1 MIKEI
6 SLKNFRRFKNF
17 KCSIDNNLI
26 IFLGPNA
33 CGKTSILESIYLIS
47 KVKSH
52 RTNDY
57 LNLINNDS
65 EFAIANIIDEANNY
79 QIILSKNGKKVL
91 INKVE
96 YNKISEFIGHIK
108 TVMFSPNDLNMIYGG
123 KSIRRNFLDIELSMI
138 DKKYLLEIKKYKK
151 LLKERNEIL
160 KNYND
165 NNKKILDIIT
175 NELILCNEIIM
186 NVRNNFINELN
197 DYLNKIHFKLYKESI
212 SIKYLPSIKENIHEI
227 YEKKLSYDILTKMT
241 NYGIHRDDFSFMIND
256 KEAINYVSQGQAR
269 SIVLSLKI
277 ALFYLLK
284 SKYDDKVILLLDDVF
299 SELDKFRINSL
310 IDFLKT
316 KNQTFI
322 TTTTLE
328 NIPSELLKDALV
340 INLDKGDKKDGK

>member
-33 CGKTSILESIYLIS
+33 CGKTSILESIYFTS

-57 LNLINNDS
+57 INLINNES
-65 EFAIANIIDEANNY
+65 EYAIVDIIDDTNKY

-91 INKVE
+91 INKIE
-96 YNKISEFIGHIK
+96 YNKISDFIGHIK
-108 TVMFSPNDLNMIYGG
+108 TVMFSPNDLNMIYGS
-123 KSIRRNFLDIELSMI
+123 KSIRRSFLDIELSMI
-138 DKKYLLEIKKYKK
+138 DKRYLLEIKNYKK
-151 LLKERNEIL
+151 ILKERNEIL
-160 KNYND
+160 KNYNE

-175 NELILCNEIIM
+175 DELIKSNEVIM
-186 NVRNNFINELN
+186 NIRKNFIDEINK
-197 DYLNKIHFKLYKESI
+197 YLYSIHQKLYKESI
-212 SIKYLPSIKENIHEI
+212 SIKYIPSLKDDIKDM

-241 NYGIHRDDFSFMIND
+241 NFGIHRDDFLFMIGE

-284 SKYDDKVILLLDDVF
+284 QKYGDEVILLLDDVF
-299 SELDKFRINSL
+299 SELDKVRINNL

-322 TTTTLE
+322 STTSLQ
-328 NIPSELLKDALV
+328 NIPSELLKDSLV
-340 INLDKGDKKDGK
+340 INLEKGEKKDGK